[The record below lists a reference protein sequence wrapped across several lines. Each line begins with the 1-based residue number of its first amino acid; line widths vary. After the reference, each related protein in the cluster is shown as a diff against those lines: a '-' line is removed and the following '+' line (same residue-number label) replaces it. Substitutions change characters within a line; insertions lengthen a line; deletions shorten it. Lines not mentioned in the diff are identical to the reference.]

1 VEPTA
6 MIGPHRAAERLRQL
20 LSVLERRAE
29 DVNPFLIVIIIGLA
43 VLNASV
49 FTALELSHFRIH

>member
-1 VEPTA
+1 
-6 MIGPHRAAERLRQL
+6 MIRPHRAAERLRRL
-20 LSVLERRAE
+20 LSLLERRAE